1 MEAKLDMVLEQVG
14 RDKNID
20 KAVLISALEQAILTA
35 AKRTFGMNREMEAKF
50 NAENGG
56 VDLFLIVNVVEE
68 DDAIEGREI
77 TVSEAHKAGLEA
89 ELGDELLFQVFYRAE
104 EADRASEQDEKFGTL
119 IDLKNAHKKFGRIA
133 AQTAKQVIYQR
144 VREAERDN
152 VFNEFKDRKG
162 ELISGIVRRFERGA
176 LVVDIGKAEA
186 VLPMREQVPR
196 ESYRVG
202 DTIKAYCLDIDR
214 NARGP
219 QVILSRTHKG
229 VLEKLFEQ
237 EVPEIYEK
245 IVRIESSAREPGAR
259 AKIAVSSR
267 DRDVDP
273 VGACVGMKGSRVQAV
288 VQELRGEKIDI
299 VPYDDDP
306 ARFVCNAIAPA
317 EVSRVIIDAEGHRME
332 LIVPDDK
339 LSLAIGKKGQNV
351 RLASQLTGWRID
363 IHSESKILRA
373 RASREGADRQRGRR
387 RGLRRRGRGE
397 PVQARMAVGRR
408 AVARTRRGDG
418 RLAGRRRTRGR
429 QARHRG
435 CEGVH
440 RERRPSQRHR
450 EARSGAPHGPHR
462 RSAIDGARRR
472 GRGRARRPALGEHPL
487 ARGPHQDADRAGR
500 DVDRHRHG
508 RSRAAPPARDQLA
521 VGGIVLTDA
530 ERQPRVPMRTCVTCR
545 ALDAR
550 GAMVRLALEEGRLVL
565 DRAGVLP
572 GRGAWI
578 HARPAC
584 IERLAGPG
592 RGGLARSL
600 RRDISGVDLASVTA
614 TLREGCKLSANDDKS
629 GGRGVRWG
637 DRREA
642 FAAGQPGEEAVDMAP
657 RINAKD
663 LRSEDA
669 RL

>member
-1 MEAKLDMVLEQVG
+1 MDANLAKLDMVLDQVG
-14 RDKNID
+14 RDKKID
-20 KAVLISALEQAILTA
+20 KTVLISALEQAILTA

-50 NAENGG
+50 NAETGS

-77 TVSEAHKAGLEA
+77 TVAQATAAGLEA
-89 ELGDELLFQVFYRAE
+89 ELGDELLFQVFYRSE
-104 EADRASEQDEKFGTL
+104 DDDRAHEQDEKFGDL
-119 IDLKNAHKKFGRIA
+119 IDLKHASKKFGRIA

-152 VFNEFKDRKG
+152 VYNEFKDRKG
-162 ELISGIVRRFERGA
+162 EIISGVVRRFERGA
-176 LVVDIGKAEA
+176 LVVDVDKAEA

-229 VLEKLFEQ
+229 LLEKLFEQ

-306 ARFVCNAIAPA
+306 ARFVCNAIQPA
-317 EVSRVIIDAEGHRME
+317 EVRRVIIDAEGHRME

-363 IHSESKILRA
+363 IHSESKIYELERRAKDQIAQAIAPDFNPADAETLFKLGWRSVGELA
-373 RASREGADRQRGRR
+373 RAHVEELAGLPGVDGPENAHKIIDGAKAYMSSG
-387 RGLRRRGRGE
+387 G
-397 PVQARMAVGRR
+397 GRR
-408 AVARTRRGDG
+408 ADG
-418 RLAGRRRTRGR
+418 VRKET
-429 QARHRG
+429 
-435 CEGVH
+435 
-440 RERRPSQRHR
+440 ERRKDM
-450 EARSGAPHGPHR
+450 SGDQQLMELDGVDEDVLGVLHGANIHSPEDLIKTP
-462 RSAIDGARRR
+462 IDQVATATGIDM
-472 GRGRARRPALGEHPL
+472 GDL
-487 ARGPHQDADRAGR
+487 ARLRQRA
-500 DVDRHRHG
+500 
-508 RSRAAPPARDQLA
+508 
-521 VGGIVLTDA
+521 
-530 ERQPRVPMRTCVTCR
+530 
-545 ALDAR
+545 
-550 GAMVRLALEEGRLVL
+550 
-565 DRAGVLP
+565 
-572 GRGAWI
+572 
-578 HARPAC
+578 
-584 IERLAGPG
+584 
-592 RGGLARSL
+592 
-600 RRDISGVDLASVTA
+600 ISWLSEAS
-614 TLREGCKLSANDDKS
+614 S
-629 GGRGVRWG
+629 
-637 DRREA
+637 
-642 FAAGQPGEEAVDMAP
+642 
-657 RINAKD
+657 
-663 LRSEDA
+663 
-669 RL
+669 

>member
-20 KAVLISALEQAILTA
+20 KSVLINALEQAILTA

-50 NAENGG
+50 NPETGS
-56 VDLFLIVNVVEE
+56 VDLFLIVNVVDE

-77 TVSEAHKAGLEA
+77 TVSDAHKAGLEA
-89 ELGDELLFQVFYRAE
+89 ELGDELLFQVFYRSE
-104 EADRASEQDEKFGTL
+104 DDDRAREQDEKFGAL
-119 IDLKNAHKKFGRIA
+119 IDLKNASKKFGRIA

-152 VFNEFKDRKG
+152 VYNEFKDRKG
-162 ELISGIVRRFERGA
+162 EIISGIVRRFERGA
-176 LVVDIGKAEA
+176 LVIDIGKAEA

-229 VLEKLFEQ
+229 LLEKLFEQ

-363 IHSESKILRA
+363 IHSESKIYELERRA
-373 RASREGADRQRGRR
+373 KEQIAQAIDAAGFDTAVADTLFKLGWRSVGELGRAHVEELAGLPGISGPDGARKIIDSAQLYMASGGRR
-387 RGLRRRGRGE
+387 RDDARKEAERRGHMSGTQQLLE
-397 PVQARMAVGRR
+397 LDGVDEDVLNVLATANIHSPEDLIKTPIESIATSTGIDM
-408 AVARTRRGDG
+408 GD
-418 RLAGRRRTRGR
+418 
-429 QARHRG
+429 
-435 CEGVH
+435 
-440 RERRPSQRHR
+440 
-450 EARSGAPHGPHR
+450 
-462 RSAIDGARRR
+462 
-472 GRGRARRPALGEHPL
+472 L
-487 ARGPHQDADRAGR
+487 ARLRQRA
-500 DVDRHRHG
+500 
-508 RSRAAPPARDQLA
+508 
-521 VGGIVLTDA
+521 
-530 ERQPRVPMRTCVTCR
+530 
-545 ALDAR
+545 
-550 GAMVRLALEEGRLVL
+550 
-565 DRAGVLP
+565 
-572 GRGAWI
+572 
-578 HARPAC
+578 
-584 IERLAGPG
+584 
-592 RGGLARSL
+592 
-600 RRDISGVDLASVTA
+600 ISW
-614 TLREGCKLSANDDKS
+614 LSEVS
-629 GGRGVRWG
+629 
-637 DRREA
+637 
-642 FAAGQPGEEAVDMAP
+642 
-657 RINAKD
+657 
-663 LRSEDA
+663 S
-669 RL
+669 

>member
-20 KAVLISALEQAILTA
+20 KTVLVNALEQAILTA

-50 NAENGG
+50 NAETGS
-56 VDLFLIVNVVEE
+56 VDLFLIVNVVD

-77 TVSEAHKAGLEA
+77 SVEDAHKAGLEA
-89 ELGDELLFQVFYRAE
+89 ELGDELLFQVFYRSE
-104 EADRASEQDEKFGTL
+104 DDDRAREQDEKFGQL
-119 IDLKNAHKKFGRIA
+119 IDLKNASKKFGRIA

-152 VFNEFKDRKG
+152 VYNEFKDRKG
-162 ELISGIVRRFERGA
+162 EIISGVVRRFERGA
-176 LVVDIGKAEA
+176 LVVDVGKAEA

-229 VLEKLFEQ
+229 LLEKLFEQ

-363 IHSESKILRA
+363 IHSESKIYEL
-373 RASREGADRQRGRR
+373 E
-387 RGLRRRGRGE
+387 
-397 PVQARMAVGRR
+397 RR
-408 AVARTRRGDG
+408 AKEQIAQAIDNAVDGNVADTLFKLGWRSVGELG
-418 RLAGRRRTRGR
+418 RAAVEELAGLP
-429 QARHRG
+429 
-435 CEGVH
+435 GV
-440 RERRPSQRHR
+440 
-450 EARSGAPHGPHR
+450 GGP
-462 RSAIDGARRR
+462 DGARR
-472 GRGRARRPALGEHPL
+472 
-487 ARGPHQDADRAGR
+487 
-500 DVDRHRHG
+500 
-508 RSRAAPPARDQLA
+508 
-521 VGGIVLTDA
+521 I
-530 ERQPRVPMRTCVTCR
+530 
-545 ALDAR
+545 
-550 GAMVRLALEEGRLVL
+550 
-565 DRAGVLP
+565 
-572 GRGAWI
+572 
-578 HARPAC
+578 
-584 IERLAGPG
+584 IE
-592 RGGLARSL
+592 
-600 RRDISGVDLASVTA
+600 
-614 TLREGCKLSANDDKS
+614 SAQQYMAS
-629 GGRGVRWG
+629 GGR
-637 DRREA
+637 RR
-642 FAAGQPGEEAVDMAP
+642 D
-657 RINAKD
+657 
-663 LRSEDA
+663 DA
-669 RL
+669 RKEAERRSSLSGGQQLMELDGVDEDVLGVLAQANVHSPEDLIKTPIEHVAASTGIDMGDLARLRQRAISWLSEVSS

>member
-20 KAVLISALEQAILTA
+20 KSVLINALEQAILTA

-50 NAENGG
+50 NAETGS

-77 TVSEAHKAGLEA
+77 TVTEAHKAGLEA
-89 ELGDELLFQVFYRAE
+89 ELGDELLFQVFYRSE
-104 EADRASEQDEKFGTL
+104 DDDRAREQDEKFGAL
-119 IDLKNAHKKFGRIA
+119 IDLKNASKKFGRIA

-152 VFNEFKDRKG
+152 VYNEFKDRKG
-162 ELISGIVRRFERGA
+162 EIISGVVRRFERGA
-176 LVVDIGKAEA
+176 LVVDIGKAES

-229 VLEKLFEQ
+229 LLEKLFEQ

-363 IHSESKILRA
+363 IHSESKIYELERRA
-373 RASREGADRQRGRR
+373 KEQISQAIDSAGFDSAVSDTLFKLGWRSVGELGSAHVEELVGLPGVGGPDGARKIIDSAQQYMASGGRR
-387 RGLRRRGRGE
+387 RDD
-397 PVQARMAVGRR
+397 ARKESERR
-408 AVARTRRGDG
+408 AQMSGTQQLLELDGVDEDVLAVLATANIHSPEDLIKTPIESIATATGIDMGD
-418 RLAGRRRTRGR
+418 
-429 QARHRG
+429 
-435 CEGVH
+435 
-440 RERRPSQRHR
+440 
-450 EARSGAPHGPHR
+450 
-462 RSAIDGARRR
+462 
-472 GRGRARRPALGEHPL
+472 L
-487 ARGPHQDADRAGR
+487 ARLRQRA
-500 DVDRHRHG
+500 
-508 RSRAAPPARDQLA
+508 
-521 VGGIVLTDA
+521 
-530 ERQPRVPMRTCVTCR
+530 
-545 ALDAR
+545 
-550 GAMVRLALEEGRLVL
+550 
-565 DRAGVLP
+565 
-572 GRGAWI
+572 
-578 HARPAC
+578 
-584 IERLAGPG
+584 
-592 RGGLARSL
+592 
-600 RRDISGVDLASVTA
+600 ISW
-614 TLREGCKLSANDDKS
+614 LSEVS
-629 GGRGVRWG
+629 
-637 DRREA
+637 
-642 FAAGQPGEEAVDMAP
+642 
-657 RINAKD
+657 
-663 LRSEDA
+663 S
-669 RL
+669 

>member
-20 KAVLISALEQAILTA
+20 KSVLINALEQAILTA

-50 NAENGG
+50 NPETGS

-77 TVSEAHKAGLEA
+77 TVEQARSAGLEA

-104 EADRASEQDEKFGTL
+104 DEDRAREQDEKFGDL
-119 IDLKNAHKKFGRIA
+119 IDLKNASKKFGRIA

-152 VFNEFKDRKG
+152 VYNEFKDRKG
-162 ELISGIVRRFERGA
+162 EIISGIVRRFERGA
-176 LVVDIGKAEA
+176 LIVDIGKAEA

-202 DTIKAYCLDIDR
+202 DSIKAYCLDIDR

-229 VLEKLFEQ
+229 LLEKLFEQ

-351 RLASQLTGWRID
+351 RLASQLSGWRID
-363 IHSESKILRA
+363 IHSESKIHELETRAKAQIGGVEGVSMELAETIFRLGWRSVTDVA
-373 RASREGADRQRGRR
+373 RAIPEELAQVPGVGGREGAQAVIEGARGFLSRDAKKQANARR
-387 RGLRRRGRGE
+387 E
-397 PVQARMAVGRR
+397 TERR
-408 AVARTRRGDG
+408 AAMTDEEKLLEIEGITPDLIG
-418 RLAGRRRTRGR
+418 KLAG
-429 QARHRG
+429 AEIHSV
-435 CEGVH
+435 E
-440 RERRPSQRHR
+440 
-450 EARSGAPHGPHR
+450 
-462 RSAIDGARRR
+462 D
-472 GRGRARRPALGEHPL
+472 L
-487 ARGPHQDADRAGR
+487 AHVK
-500 DVDRHRHG
+500 DVDT
-508 RSRAAPPARDQLA
+508 AA
-521 VGGIVLTDA
+521 
-530 ERQPRVPMRTCVTCR
+530 
-545 ALDAR
+545 
-550 GAMVRLALEEGRLVL
+550 
-565 DRAGVLP
+565 
-572 GRGAWI
+572 
-578 HARPAC
+578 
-584 IERLAGPG
+584 
-592 RGGLARSL
+592 S
-600 RRDISGVDLASVTA
+600 AS
-614 TLREGCKLSANDDKS
+614 N
-629 GGRGVRWG
+629 
-637 DRREA
+637 
-642 FAAGQPGEEAVDMAP
+642 
-657 RINAKD
+657 I
-663 LRSEDA
+663 
-669 RL
+669 